1 MWQGNVGDEAGEE
14 NCVVMIIESL
24 KCQTEKSK
32 KAVKICIFGE

>member
-14 NCVVMIIESL
+14 NCVMIIESL
-24 KCQTEKSK
+24 KCQTEQSK